1 MRQFVMA
8 PRKKK
13 RKRKRKT
20 SGKKPQRNFFPQEL
34 LDRLRKRMEKEQGKS
49 DLSLA
54 PTTEATTADPS
65 R

>member
-1 MRQFVMA
+1 MA

-13 RKRKRKT
+13 RERNRKAVR
-20 SGKKPQRNFFPQEL
+20 KKPYRNFFPQEL

-54 PTTEATTADPS
+54 PTTEATTAGPA

>member
-34 LDRLRKRMEKEQGKS
+34 LDRLKTRMENEQS
-49 DLSLA
+49 RDDSSLA
-54 PTTEATTADPS
+54 PIEEDPTVVPS